1 MREVFLTTTF
11 RRDYKRLAK
20 NGQANLNLLKD
31 VVALLANDLPLEI
44 KHRDHALTGDWV
56 GFREC
61 HIRPDWLL
69 IYKLLPGRLYLARSG
84 SHAVLF
90 G

>member
-20 NGQANLNLLKD
+20 NGQVNLNLLKD

-69 IYKLLPGRLYLARSG
+69 IYKLQPGRLYLARSG